1 MKIVAIVPMKLN
13 NRRLPQ
19 KNTKRFTNGKPLC
32 SYILSTL
39 LEIDKIDEVYV
50 YCSNPEIKEFI
61 PNKVKFLQR
70 SESLDKDTTS
80 MTEVLTCFTKE
91 VPADIYVMTH
101 TTAPFISKESI
112 QKGLESVVS
121 GKYDSSFAAK
131 KLQDFLWMEGKP
143 FNYTLDNIPRTQD
156 LQPIYEE
163 TSGFYIYTHDVMT
176 ELHRRIGENPFI
188 VEIGEIESIDIDEAE
203 DFIIA
208 DAVYNHIFKKDVK

>member
-19 KNTKRFTNGKPLC
+19 KNTKRFTNGKQLC

>member
-1 MKIVAIVPMKLN
+1 
-13 NRRLPQ
+13 
-19 KNTKRFTNGKPLC
+19 
-32 SYILSTL
+32 
-39 LEIDKIDEVYV
+39 
-50 YCSNPEIKEFI
+50 
-61 PNKVKFLQR
+61 
-70 SESLDKDTTS
+70 
-80 MTEVLTCFTKE
+80 
-91 VPADIYVMTH
+91 
-101 TTAPFISKESI
+101 
-112 QKGLESVVS
+112 
-121 GKYDSSFAAK
+121 
-131 KLQDFLWMEGKP
+131 MEGKP

>member
-1 MKIVAIVPMKLN
+1 MNKIYVVRHGETDWNKNGICQGKTNISLN
-13 NRRLPQ
+13 E
-19 KNTKRFTNGKPLC
+19 NGIAQAKVLK
-32 SYILSTL
+32 
-39 LEIDKIDEVYV
+39 DKINVNLIDICYV
-50 YCSNPEIKEFI
+50 SPLNRTIETAKII
-61 PNKVKFLQR
+61 TNNK
-70 SESLDKDTTS
+70 LDLIIDDRIVERGFGT
-80 MTEVLTCFTKE
+80 L
-91 VPADIYVMTH
+91 
-101 TTAPFISKESI
+101 
-112 QKGLESVVS
+112 
-121 GKYDSSFAAK
+121 
-131 KLQDFLWMEGKP
+131 EGKP